1 MGDCIDC
8 KLCVHVCP
16 TGTDIRKG
24 QQISCIGCGLCVD
37 ACNDVMAQV
46 GRPGDLILFD
56 TRSNQVARAD
66 GQAAPVRLLRPRT
79 VIYALII
86 LVVAGAM
93 AVSLALRPTL
103 DVSVLRD
110 RAPLYVQQSNGD
122 VQNAY
127 TIKILNKTH
136 EARTYRLSVEGL
148 ANADL
153 SVASV
158 DAQSGSSLTLTA
170 EADSVATYR
179 IFVRV
184 PRGAAT
190 SGSSDVTVLARD
202 LTSGE
207 IGRHRSVFMAP

>member
-1 MGDCIDC
+1 M
-8 KLCVHVCP
+8 
-16 TGTDIRKG
+16 
-24 QQISCIGCGLCVD
+24 D
-37 ACNDVMAQV
+37 ACNDVMTQV

-56 TRSNQVARAD
+56 NRTNQVAKAE

-86 LVVAGAM
+86 LVVAGIM
-93 AVSLALRPTL
+93 AISLAMRPTL

-110 RAPLYVQQSNGD
+110 RAPLYVLLSGGE

-136 EARTYRLSVEGL
+136 EARTYRLSVDGL
-148 ANADL
+148 KDADL

-158 DAQSGSSLTLTA
+158 DAQSGASLTLTA
-170 EADSVATYR
+170 EPDSVATYR
-179 IFVRV
+179 VFVRV
-184 PRGAAT
+184 PKDSAKP
-190 SGSSDVTVLARD
+190 GSTDMTVLARD

-207 IGRHRSVFMAP
+207 VGQHASVFMAP